1 MVMIHYIR
9 YNYVVREPLARVIT
23 QALLLTLNKLPTY
36 LQSLRNYFMVFLSLF
51 KGQIKLQLVG

>member
-1 MVMIHYIR
+1 MVIHYIR

-36 LQSLRNYFMVFLSLF
+36 LQSLRNYFMVFLALF

>member
-1 MVMIHYIR
+1 MVIHYIR